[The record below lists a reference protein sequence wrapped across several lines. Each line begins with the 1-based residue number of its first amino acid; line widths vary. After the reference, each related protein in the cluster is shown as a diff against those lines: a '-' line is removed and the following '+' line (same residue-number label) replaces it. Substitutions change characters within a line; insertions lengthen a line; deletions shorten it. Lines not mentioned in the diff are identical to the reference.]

1 MKKIISNAYYT
12 AFNDPDR
19 SINLIR
25 WTQKILNLT
34 TEEYKKGIIR
44 AFTSLNNFPADYLI
58 IDNTDAIYPI
68 TETLEEWI
76 IENVVPLNS
85 HYKKVAYIY
94 PKDFLTRMGIEE
106 IVNKSEEIDE
116 NVKKRRNIFNNLDEA
131 IEWILS

>member
-44 AFTSLNNFPADYLI
+44 AFTSLNNFSADYLI

-76 IENVVPLNS
+76 IENVVPLNR
-85 HYKKVAYIY
+85 HYKKVAYVY

-106 IVNKSEEIDE
+106 IVKKTDKISPESR
-116 NVKKRRNIFNNLDEA
+116 KRRDIFDNIEDA
-131 IEWILS
+131 IKWLLS